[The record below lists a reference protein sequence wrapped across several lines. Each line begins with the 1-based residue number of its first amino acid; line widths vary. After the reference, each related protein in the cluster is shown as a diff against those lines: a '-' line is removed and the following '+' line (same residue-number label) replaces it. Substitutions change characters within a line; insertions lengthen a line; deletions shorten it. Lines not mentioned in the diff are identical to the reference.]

1 LLWGRSL
8 VGEKLP
14 LLQQSSPSL
23 FQKLLW
29 MHRAFGDSDVGQAL
43 RQVSGWSEPVDMVRK
58 SIELGRGTYLVPLRV
73 WRHLE
78 LILS

>member
-1 LLWGRSL
+1 
-8 VGEKLP
+8 
-14 LLQQSSPSL
+14 
-23 FQKLLW
+23 

-43 RQVSGWSEPVDMVRK
+43 HQVSGWSEPVDMVRK
-58 SIELGRGTYLVPLRV
+58 SIEFGRGTYLVPLRV